1 MRTTGSLKTLFVIA
15 LLVANPRIGWAR
27 DFQLHN
33 ITVQNPWARATPKG
47 AEVAGGYLRIKNTG
61 QEPDKLVGGSC
72 DFAGTVQVH
81 EMATKDGVMTMRP
94 LANGLEIKPG
104 DVIELKPGSFHI
116 MFTQLKKPLKKGDT
130 ATVTL
135 KFEKAGDILV
145 EFSVESIG
153 AKAGGNGGMDMNMQ

>member
-81 EMATKDGVMTMRP
+81 EMATKDGIMTMRP